1 MIGIGESY
9 CNPIKLWTIMRYAFL
24 RGLQVFGMIVII
36 SGLTTGIRMRNMGIE
51 LSALVIGAGIFF
63 TANLFLDKSN

>member
-1 MIGIGESY
+1 
-9 CNPIKLWTIMRYAFL
+9 MRCAFL
-24 RGLQVFGMIVII
+24 RGLQVFGMVVII

-63 TANLFLDKSN
+63 AANLFLDKSN

>member
-1 MIGIGESY
+1 
-9 CNPIKLWTIMRYAFL
+9 MRYAFL
-24 RGLQVFGMIVII
+24 RGLQVFRLVVII

>member
-1 MIGIGESY
+1 
-9 CNPIKLWTIMRYAFL
+9 MRYAFL
-24 RGLQVFGMIVII
+24 RGLQVFAMVVII

-63 TANLFLDKSN
+63 VANLFLDKSN

>member
-1 MIGIGESY
+1 
-9 CNPIKLWTIMRYAFL
+9 MRYAFL
-24 RGLQVFGMIVII
+24 RGLQVCAMVVII

-63 TANLFLDKSN
+63 AANLFLDKSN